1 MRDDDALVL
10 VDVLANFGHE
20 DADAMLAAFRDAHGR
35 IEGAIAT
42 ARAAGIPVVYANDD
56 FGTWSG
62 DRERVLVE
70 ARRRCPEPALID
82 AIAPEP
88 DDAFLCKPRY
98 SAFDHT
104 PLDLLLRER
113 DVRRVL
119 LAGTATEMCVAQSAI
134 DGRELGYQITLLPDA
149 CAAVDPEN
157 AEVALRYLEHV
168 VGVRLG
174 LGAEAR

>member
-1 MRDDDALVL
+1 MRNDDALVL

-20 DADAMLAAFRDAHGR
+20 DGDAMFAAFRDAHGHLR
-35 IEGAIAT
+35 EAIAS

-62 DRERVLVE
+62 DRARVLEE
-70 ARRRCPEPALID
+70 ARRRCSEPELID

-104 PLDLLLRER
+104 PLDLFLRAREVGR
-113 DVRRVL
+113 LV
-119 LAGTATEMCVAQSAI
+119 LAGTATEMCVAQTAI
-134 DGRELGYQITLLPDA
+134 DGRELGYQITVLPEA
-149 CAAVDPEN
+149 CAAVDPTN
-157 AEVALRYLEHV
+157 SEVALRYLEHV
-168 VGVRLG
+168 VGARIG

>member
-1 MRDDDALVL
+1 MRNGDALVL

-20 DADAMLAAFRDAHGR
+20 DGDAMFASFREALGG
-35 IEGAIAT
+35 IEEAVTA

-62 DRERVLVE
+62 DRGRVLE
-70 ARRRCPEPALID
+70 ESRRRCPEPAVID
-82 AIAPEP
+82 AIAPAP

-104 PLDLLLRER
+104 PLDLFLRER
-113 DVRRVL
+113 QVRRLL
-119 LAGTATEMCVAQSAI
+119 LAGTATEMCVAQTAI
-134 DGRELGYQITLLPDA
+134 DGRELGYQITVLPEA
-149 CAAVDPEN
+149 CAAVDAGN

-168 VGVRLG
+168 VGARIG
-174 LGAEAR
+174 LAAEAR